1 MDELRALNAY
11 RIIAAAPQEFVRGGN
26 KAKAMTGPDDLT
38 SHREQLPSGALAPG
52 ARAAR
57 TDRARLPPEI
67 DVQPDGQG
75 ADLIHT

>member
-11 RIIAAAPQEFVRGGN
+11 RIIGAAPHEFVRGGN

-38 SHREQLPSGALAPG
+38 SHREQLPSGGLAPG